1 MPIFLT
7 QPMEDDNQQQQYY
20 IKEYKETFI
29 GGEKV
34 PSYDESHYK
43 EGIRRV
49 KNEKDKV
56 FEYYYNDTNKK
67 VNDGEDIE
75 RIKKL
80 RIPQTWDNVWIN
92 RDPNYRI
99 QVIGIDPHKKKQ
111 YLYTKAHK
119 DNKKNIKYQTLE
131 KVIKLIDKINLILE
145 KHQKLPKYD
154 KNRVLSTMLL
164 IIMKTGIRAG
174 KEFYAKKNDTYGL
187 CSLRKK
193 HINFDDNKKQIIL
206 KFKGK
211 KNVEHVHKVL
221 LNGNEYDEMKN
232 LMDLYY
238 NKEDGKNDK
247 LFNCVVDK
255 KTIRLNEFDL
265 NDYIHEYIDKTVTIK
280 DFRTYLVNVFFIQC
294 ITKLTNEIF
303 KTKDEINVTKIKAII
318 KKTIQITAEFIQH
331 TPAIC
336 KSSYLYEQLTEFYKL
351 NVDYFMNN
359 KNKKPNEMLKE
370 IINKK

>member
-7 QPMEDDNQQQQYY
+7 QPMKENEKNQRFY
-20 IKEYKETFI
+20 IKEYKDVFV

-43 EGIRRV
+43 EGIRRERN
-49 KNEKDKV
+49 KQSNI
-56 FEYYYNDTNKK
+56 FEYYYNDNNKK
-67 VNDGEDIE
+67 VKDEDME

-92 RDPNYRI
+92 RDPDYRI

-111 YLYTKAHK
+111 YIYTKVHK
-119 DNKKNIKYQTLE
+119 NNKKNIKYQTLE

-174 KEFYAKKNDTYGL
+174 KEFYAKKNNTFGL

-193 HINFDDNKKQIIL
+193 HISFDDDKKHIIL
-206 KFKGK
+206 KFRGK
-211 KNVEHVHKVL
+211 KNVDHVHKVL
-221 LNGNEYDEMKN
+221 LSNTEYQEMKD

-238 NKEDGKNDK
+238 NKEDKKEDK
-247 LFNCVVDK
+247 LFNCVENG

-265 NDYIHEYIDKTVTIK
+265 NDYIHDYIDKTITIK

-303 KTKDEINVTKIKAII
+303 KSRDEVNVTKIKAII

-336 KSSYLYEQLTEFYKL
+336 KSSYLYEYLTEFYKL